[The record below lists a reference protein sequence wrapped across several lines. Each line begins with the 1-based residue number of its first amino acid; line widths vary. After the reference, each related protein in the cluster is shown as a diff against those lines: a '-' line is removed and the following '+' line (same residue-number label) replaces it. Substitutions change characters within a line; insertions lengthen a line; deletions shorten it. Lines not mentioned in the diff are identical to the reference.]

1 MSSDEL
7 LLDQRVRLGCLFD
20 RYESLLTDRQ
30 RRACELLLRQDLSF
44 AELADV
50 FEVTR
55 QGAFDLVRRAREH
68 MEQVESSLGV
78 LQIHSRHEALLQ
90 FLDNNREALPHGFH
104 DHILELLGETSA
116 QCSIV

>member
-68 MEQVESSLGV
+68 MEQAESSLGV
-78 LQIHSRHEALLQ
+78 IQMHSRHEALLH
-90 FLDNNREALPHGFH
+90 FLDNNREALPRGFH
-104 DHILELLGETSA
+104 DHILKLLGETST

>member
-7 LLDQRVRLGCLFD
+7 LLEQRVRLGCLFD

-44 AELADV
+44 SELADA
-50 FEVTR
+50 FEVSR

-68 MEQVESSLGV
+68 MEQMESALEV
-78 LQIHSRHEALLQ
+78 LRLHSRHEALLH
-90 FLDNNREALPHGFH
+90 FLEGNREGLPDGFY
-104 DHILELLGETSA
+104 DRILELLGETSA
-116 QCSIV
+116 QCLIV